1 VFNPLN
7 LSNEEKFVLADEA
20 ARKLEEEL
28 GRKLSPAEYENFV
41 WRYMQ
46 DLHHLRPERLE

>member
-1 VFNPLN
+1 MINPLA

-46 DLHHLRPERLE
+46 DLHHLRLERLE